1 MRCFKG
7 MKKIVAAVAACL
19 AAVLLTATL
28 LSGCGF
34 FGTTDTRKWVLKTV
48 RENYYY
54 YDEMNKDGLSDLT
67 VEEIV
72 GRLDVYSEYFT
83 PEELKALIK
92 DNSGEKAGI
101 GFSYS
106 FVEKG
111 KSAVYPE
118 GGCLII
124 TVIGNSPAEK
134 AGMRAGQLL
143 VGGTYKEQTVSFD
156 SADAIENFIVPIAPN
171 VEFVLTSSTGVDFTV
186 SKQEYNASYMLMATN
201 SSAYKPTFNNN
212 GEVNGVATAEGEGI
226 DYLPDGTAYVSMS
239 QFYGTAAD
247 EFGYLIK
254 EFNAQS
260 CTSLIL
266 DLRNNG
272 GGYVDVMQDMAG
284 YFTSSIN
291 GGTNLAM
298 TAKYRNGREEIY
310 NCKNHRADE
319 KGDGNCLVPKDT
331 AVYVL
336 ANSGTASASEALIGV
351 LVSYGILDY
360 ENIYLSDY
368 GAEFLS
374 WAGEDYKTAQ
384 SYGKG
389 IMQTTFT
396 NYMTG
401 EALKLT
407 TAQIDWPNGKCIH
420 GVGLTPSDGCK
431 TVETEWVVTPD
442 DSELQKIIAMI
453 KGE

>member
-1 MRCFKG
+1 MSFFKFK
-7 MKKIVAAVAACL
+7 KKIFTAVAAFI
-19 AAVLLTATL
+19 AAVILALT
-28 LSGCGF
+28 LSGCGI
-34 FGTTDTRKWVLKTV
+34 FGLSDTKNWVLKTI
-48 RENYYY
+48 RQNYYY
-54 YDEMNKDGLSDLT
+54 YDEMDKEGLEDLS
-67 VEEIV
+67 VDEIV
-72 GRLDVYSEYFT
+72 KRLDIYSEYFT
-83 PEELKALIK
+83 PEELRALIK

-118 GGCLII
+118 GGCLLI

-134 AGMRAGQLL
+134 AGMKAGQLL
-143 VGGTYKEQTVSFD
+143 VGGTYNGQSVSFN
-156 SADAIENFIVPIAPN
+156 SQDAIENFIVPIAPG
-171 VEFVLTSSTGVDFTV
+171 VQFTLTSSTGENYTV
-186 SKQEYNASYMLMATN
+186 SKQEYNASYMFMATN
-201 SSAYKPTFNNN
+201 SSVYKPTFDDD
-212 GEVNGVATAEGEGI
+212 GDVNGLTFGADGAVE
-226 DYLPDGTAYVSMS
+226 YLPDGTAYIGMS

-247 EFGYLIK
+247 EFGYLMK
-254 EFNAQS
+254 EFNAQN
-260 CTSLIL
+260 CTSLVL

-284 YFTSSIN
+284 YFVSSVR

-298 TAKYRNGREEIY
+298 TARYRNEREEIY
-310 NCKNHRADE
+310 NCVSHS
-319 KGDGNCLVPKDT
+319 GDSLVPADT
-331 AVYVL
+331 TVYVL

-368 GAEFLS
+368 GEEFLS
-374 WAGEDYKTAQ
+374 WASEDYKTAQ

-407 TAQIDWPNGKCIH
+407 TAQIYWPNGKCIH
-420 GVGLTPSDGCK
+420 GVGLTASDGCK
-431 TVETEWVVTPD
+431 TVKTDWVVTPD

-453 KGE
+453 KGV